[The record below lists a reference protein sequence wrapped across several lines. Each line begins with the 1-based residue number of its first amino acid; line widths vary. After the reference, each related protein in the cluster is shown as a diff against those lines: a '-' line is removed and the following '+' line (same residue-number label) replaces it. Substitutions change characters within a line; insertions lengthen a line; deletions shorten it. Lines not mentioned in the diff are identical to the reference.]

1 MEAIKITENIPIPT
15 EATLELEKKLLKT
28 TWVKE
33 AELIQTYVPEEDLSK
48 TQQKLLEKCIA
59 KEDFTEKQLA
69 DLKLLLN
76 KYRLILQ
83 KINPEESLEN
93 VDNVVELIQTE
104 QDFIDLMD
112 SDEEKFLK
120 VNMPYKGKVIPF
132 EFEVLPL
139 VDSRVIDA
147 LELHI
152 DIFKDFD
159 FDEATTYSN
168 ALNKQEDELTEEEK
182 HIVEK
187 LNQMIA
193 DKLSVKR
200 IESTDKFLANQLRI
214 KGSDS
219 DLETRLKFWSKFHF
233 NAKFSVFVAV
243 QNRLGLNEVS
253 DEKLFPL
260 GQ

>member
-33 AELIQTYVPEEDLSK
+33 AELIQTYVPEEDLNK
-48 TQQKLLEKCIA
+48 TQQKLLEKCIN
-59 KEDFTEKQLA
+59 KEDFTDKQLA

-83 KINPEESLEN
+83 KLNPEETLEA
-93 VDNVVELIQTE
+93 VDDAIELIQTE
-104 QDFIDLMD
+104 QDFIDLMESD
-112 SDEEKFLK
+112 SQKYLK
-120 VNMPYKGKVIPF
+120 VNMPFQGKFIPF

-139 VDSRVIDA
+139 VDSRVVDA

-152 DIFKDFD
+152 DIFRDFD

-168 ALNKQEDELTEEEK
+168 AVNKPIEELTPDEQ
-182 HIVEK
+182 HIIEK
-187 LNQMIA
+187 LNTKIA
-193 DKLSVKR
+193 DKLSSQR
-200 IESTDKFLANQLRI
+200 IEAVNTFLAHQLII

-219 DLETRLKFWSKFHF
+219 DLETRLKFWDKFHF
-233 NAKFSVFVAV
+233 NAKFSVFVKV
-243 QNRLGLNEVS
+243 QSRLGLNEVNT
-253 DEKLFPL
+253 EKLFPVS
-260 GQ
+260 